1 MSFPFTN
8 KQIGKVL
15 YFDVYEFVSSHL
27 ASYQS
32 DQSAT
37 TINDYVWQQIALHV
51 PVSEVLS
58 LVAVSAFLD
67 IHFYL
72 ITFTY
77 IIAPFPGIH
86 HIRVAKFE
94 RAFRDMPVWPPYP
107 AVTTEAYRWLCAL
120 NASSSSSSSAEV
132 LYIASMLALL

>member
-15 YFDVYEFVSSHL
+15 YFDGFEFVSSHL

-37 TINDYVWQQIALHV
+37 TNDNVWQQIALHV

-67 IHFYL
+67 THFYL

-77 IIAPFPGIH
+77 IITPFPGIH

-94 RAFRDMPVWPPYP
+94 RASRDMPVWPPYP
-107 AVTTEAYRWLCAL
+107 AVTAEVYRWLCAL
-120 NASSSSSSSAEV
+120 NASSSSNSSAEV